1 MAYIGKEPAVG
12 NFQVCDAISVVNG
25 QAAYTMQVS
34 STNVVP
40 ESANHMLVSLNGIL
54 QKPNSSF
61 TVSGSTITF
70 ASNLATGDV
79 IDFIMLLGNVLD
91 IGTPSDSTVTNAK
104 TNFVTTSSAAGLQIK
119 GDGSTAG
126 ALQLNCEQNSHGI
139 LLQSPPHSANQSYTL
154 KFPSGNVTAGKFLKV
169 DSVSGSGT
177 TGVGTMTFAD
187 GGGGAFEKISTST
200 ISSSVASI
208 SFDTL
213 STDYRDFRL
222 ICSDLRIDTH
232 QQFPVLKVKR
242 AGQSSYDG
250 GSSEYIYAMMG
261 YDSDGNEIKA
271 QSTGDNKLKLLPA
284 SLARDATVDGANADI
299 IIDCYNVHATDSK
312 FMIGVR
318 NTFIEGTY
326 GRAAGG
332 FGGGYRNAL
341 DAIIGIQVAFEGSTN
356 AISGTITLYGRK
368 I

>member
-1 MAYIGKEPAVG
+1 MAYIGKEPTVG

-25 QAAYTMQVS
+25 QAAYTLQVS

-79 IDFIMLLGNVLD
+79 IDFVMLLGNVLD

-104 TNFVTTSSAAGLQIK
+104 TNFTTTSSAAGLQIK
-119 GDGSTAG
+119 GDGTTAG

-139 LLQSPPHSANQSYTL
+139 QLQSPPHSANQSYTL

-187 GGGGAFEKISTST
+187 GGGMVKLLSQTASGASTVTFDSTYVTST
-200 ISSSVASI
+200 YKVYELHCTAVDLSSDGGNLGI
-208 SFDTL
+208 QT
-213 STDYRDFRL
+213 STDN
-222 ICSDLRIDTH
+222 
-232 QQFPVLKVKR
+232 
-242 AGQSSYDG
+242 GSSYET
-250 GSSEYIYAMMG
+250 GSNYKYVKKYSRDDTSSNSIASG
-261 YDSDGNEIKA
+261 HG
-271 QSTGDNKLKLLPA
+271 TGDDRARIFGTGYGVGTNNNEGGMSKVTIFDPSGTGKGKFIKTFGCHFDENNKLVVQDHTYALDQSAAINNFKIIPA
-284 SLARDATVDGANADI
+284 SGTF
-299 IIDCYNVHATDSK
+299 S
-312 FMIGVR
+312 GV
-318 NTFIEGTY
+318 F
-326 GRAAGG
+326 
-332 FGGGYRNAL
+332 
-341 DAIIGIQVAFEGSTN
+341 
-356 AISGTITLYGRK
+356 TLYG
-368 I
+368 IT

>member
-1 MAYIGKEPAVG
+1 MAYIGKEPVVG

-79 IDFIMLLGNVLD
+79 IDFIMLLGSVLN
-91 IGTPSDSTVTNAK
+91 IGTPSDSTVTDAK

-119 GDGSTAG
+119 GDGTTAG

-139 LLQSPPHSANQSYTL
+139 QLQSPPHSANQSYTL

-177 TGVGTMTFAD
+177 TGIGTMTFAD
-187 GGGGAFEKISTST
+187 ASAGFTLATTQATTSGTSIDFTGIPSTARLIIINFFNYSKSGGNGTIIQLGTSSGIVTTGYTSTSIRYNT
-200 ISSSVASI
+200 SNGTGGRNNTDGFVIADENAGFNVSGQALITSVDPTNYKWLF
-208 SFDTL
+208 SFTGKIDTSNQVTSGGDITL
-213 STDYRDFRL
+213 SADLTQ
-222 ICSDLRIDTH
+222 LRIKPTGSDT
-232 QQFPVLKVKR
+232 FD
-242 AGQSSYDG
+242 AGSINIQ
-250 GSSEYIYAMMG
+250 YI
-261 YDSDGNEIKA
+261 
-271 QSTGDNKLKLLPA
+271 
-284 SLARDATVDGANADI
+284 
-299 IIDCYNVHATDSK
+299 
-312 FMIGVR
+312 
-318 NTFIEGTY
+318 
-326 GRAAGG
+326 
-332 FGGGYRNAL
+332 
-341 DAIIGIQVAFEGSTN
+341 
-356 AISGTITLYGRK
+356 
-368 I
+368 